1 MKNLLI
7 GVAGLTWFALVFA
20 ITFWITFPS
29 VPLGDRVRVVVFE
42 NTNGDYDVQMDNLR
56 PWWFGASAN
65 NIRVSS
71 VNKGRGDDAM
81 TTPLVVVDGASVRF
95 SPFGLRASPHV
106 SGIVD
111 LGGSDISFEAQGA
124 MNKRGDG
131 YQATMVKV
139 EAEGFP
145 VADLASLSGVEID
158 ATGTMDLS
166 IDVTSED
173 GMRVAEGDIRINAS
187 NVLIAALDP
196 SLTGGMDLGMEIPI
210 QEFDLRIDVS
220 EGKATLSHGEIIS
233 DLATI
238 QLEGGITLR
247 DDISRSTVNVSATV
261 KLGEK
266 LALFESFLKS
276 AQWADEKF
284 HYRCTGTVARNHCRE
299 DRERS
304 GGTARARTTSQTGSN
319 DEDRERRKKELKER
333 LKENSARRAERANER
348 ASAEEAEQ
356 DEEEFED
363 IGYVDDEE
371 LDDEEL
377 DDEEPIDGEEVFED

>member
-1 MKNLLI
+1 
-7 GVAGLTWFALVFA
+7 
-20 ITFWITFPS
+20 
-29 VPLGDRVRVVVFE
+29 
-42 NTNGDYDVQMDNLR
+42 
-56 PWWFGASAN
+56 
-65 NIRVSS
+65 
-71 VNKGRGDDAM
+71 
-81 TTPLVVVDGASVRF
+81 
-95 SPFGLRASPHV
+95 
-106 SGIVD
+106 
-111 LGGSDISFEAQGA
+111 
-124 MNKRGDG
+124 
-131 YQATMVKV
+131 
-139 EAEGFP
+139 
-145 VADLASLSGVEID
+145 
-158 ATGTMDLS
+158 
-166 IDVTSED
+166 
-173 GMRVAEGDIRINAS
+173 
-187 NVLIAALDP
+187 
-196 SLTGGMDLGMEIPI
+196 MEIPI

-220 EGKATLSHGEIIS
+220 EGTATLSHGEFIS

-304 GGTARARTTSQTGSN
+304 GGTARAPTNSRTGSI

-356 DEEEFED
+356 DEQDEQEFED